1 MLPLEELYK
10 IIDEAVE
17 KTQWPAEPHY
27 LYAPLKYM
35 LDIGGKR
42 IRPRFCL
49 VTYNLFKDD
58 IGPHIVN
65 PAMAV
70 ELFHTFTLIH
80 DDIMDNAD
88 LRRGKPTIFKKWNN
102 NIAILSG
109 DTMCISSYQHISF
122 TPKEHIS
129 EVVAL
134 FSKTAIEICEGQQ
147 LDMDFEEMNNVSM
160 EEYVNMITLKTAV
173 LLACAA
179 KMGAIIGGADKE
191 LCNQIYDFGL
201 KLGLAFQIEDDY
213 LDSFGDEKSFGK
225 KIGGDILNNK
235 KSWLLTRCR
244 EEALLKGKGTK
255 LDALLETEPT
265 DEKIAAFQEFYKEL
279 GINRL
284 ATEEIEKNY
293 SEAIEILNGMSLNKE
308 QKEQMRMFASS
319 IVKRVK

>member
-122 TPKEHIS
+122 TPKEHIN
-129 EVVAL
+129 EVVTL

-255 LDALLETEPT
+255 LDTLLETEPT

>member
-109 DTMCISSYQHISF
+109 DTMCISSYQQLSS
-122 TPKEHIS
+122 TPREYVN
-129 EVVAL
+129 EVVTL

-160 EEYVNMITLKTAV
+160 DEYVNMITLKTAV

>member
-160 EEYVNMITLKTAV
+160 DEYVNMITLKTAV

-308 QKEQMRMFASS
+308 QKEQMKMYASS

>member
-122 TPKEHIS
+122 TPKEHIN

-160 EEYVNMITLKTAV
+160 DEYVNMITLKTAV

>member
-191 LCNQIYDFGL
+191 LCNKIYDFGL

-265 DEKIAAFQEFYKEL
+265 DEKIAAFREFYKEL

-308 QKEQMRMFASS
+308 QKEQLRMYASS

>member
-122 TPKEHIS
+122 TPKEHIN
-129 EVVAL
+129 EVVTL

>member
-109 DTMCISSYQHISF
+109 DTMCISSYQMLSS
-122 TPKEHIS
+122 TPKEHIN
-129 EVVAL
+129 EVVTL

-160 EEYVNMITLKTAV
+160 DEYVNMITLKTAV

>member
-160 EEYVNMITLKTAV
+160 DEYVNMITLKTAV

>member
-88 LRRGKPTIFKKWNN
+88 LRRGRPTIFKKWNS

-109 DTMCISSYQHISF
+109 DTMCISSYQLLSS
-122 TPKEHIS
+122 TPREHIN
-129 EVVAL
+129 EVVTL

-160 EEYVNMITLKTAV
+160 DEYVNMITLKTAV

-255 LDALLETEPT
+255 LDALMEMEPT
-265 DEKIAAFQEFYKEL
+265 DEKIAAFQNFYKEL
-279 GINRL
+279 AINRL

-308 QKEQMRMFASS
+308 QKEQLRMYASS

>member
-1 MLPLEELYK
+1 MLALEELYK
-10 IIDEAVE
+10 IINEATE

-35 LDIGGKR
+35 LDVGGKR

-58 IGPHIVN
+58 IGPQIVN

-88 LRRGKPTIFKKWNN
+88 LRRGMPTIFKKWNS

-109 DTMCISSYQHISF
+109 DTMCISSYQLLSS
-122 TPKEHIS
+122 TPREYIN
-129 EVVAL
+129 EVVTL

-255 LDALLETEPT
+255 LDALMEMEPT
-265 DEKIAAFQEFYKEL
+265 DEKIAAFQNFYKEL

-308 QKEQMRMFASS
+308 QKEQLRMYASS

>member
-35 LDIGGKR
+35 LNIGGKR

-160 EEYVNMITLKTAV
+160 DEYVNMITLKTAV

>member
-1 MLPLEELYK
+1 MLALEELYK
-10 IIDEAVE
+10 IIDEATE

-35 LDIGGKR
+35 LNIGGKR

-88 LRRGKPTIFKKWNN
+88 LRRGRPTIFKKWNS

-109 DTMCISSYQHISF
+109 DTMCISSYQLLSS
-122 TPKEHIS
+122 TPREHIN
-129 EVVAL
+129 EVVTL

-160 EEYVNMITLKTAV
+160 DEYVNMITLKTAV

-255 LDALLETEPT
+255 LDALMEMEPT
-265 DEKIAAFQEFYKEL
+265 DEKIAAFQNFYKEL
-279 GINRL
+279 AINRL

-308 QKEQMRMFASS
+308 QKEQLRMYASS

>member
-109 DTMCISSYQHISF
+109 DTMCISSYQMLSS

-160 EEYVNMITLKTAV
+160 DEYVNMITLKTAV

>member
-109 DTMCISSYQHISF
+109 DTMCISSYQLLSS
-122 TPKEHIS
+122 TPREHIN

-160 EEYVNMITLKTAV
+160 DEYVNMITLKTAV

>member
-1 MLPLEELYK
+1 MLALEELYK
-10 IIDEAVE
+10 IIDEATE

-35 LDIGGKR
+35 LNIGGKR

-88 LRRGKPTIFKKWNN
+88 LRRGRPTIFKKWNS

-109 DTMCISSYQHISF
+109 DTMCISSYQLLSS
-122 TPKEHIS
+122 TPKEHIN
-129 EVVAL
+129 EVVTL

-160 EEYVNMITLKTAV
+160 DEYVNMITLKTAV

-255 LDALLETEPT
+255 LDALMEMEPT
-265 DEKIAAFQEFYKEL
+265 DEKIAAFQNFYKEL

-308 QKEQMRMFASS
+308 QKEQLRMYASS

>member
-1 MLPLEELYK
+1 MLALEELYK
-10 IIDEAVE
+10 IINEATE

-35 LDIGGKR
+35 LDVGGKR

-88 LRRGKPTIFKKWNN
+88 LRRGRPTIFKKWNR

-109 DTMCISSYQHISF
+109 DTMCISSYQLLSS
-122 TPKEHIS
+122 TPREYIN
-129 EVVAL
+129 EVVTL

-191 LCNQIYDFGL
+191 LCNQIYEFGL

-213 LDSFGDEKSFGK
+213 LDCFGDEKTFGK

-244 EEALLKGKGTK
+244 EEALLKGEGAK
-255 LDALLETEPT
+255 LDSLLEMEPT
-265 DEKIAAFQEFYKEL
+265 DEKIAIFQESYKEL
-279 GINRL
+279 GINKM
-284 ATEEIEKNY
+284 AEEAIEKNY
-293 SEAIEILNGMSLNKE
+293 YLAMDILKEMNLTAAQKTQFQQFATSL
-308 QKEQMRMFASS
+308 
-319 IVKRVK
+319 IKRIK

>member
-1 MLPLEELYK
+1 
-10 IIDEAVE
+10 
-17 KTQWPAEPHY
+17 
-27 LYAPLKYM
+27 
-35 LDIGGKR
+35 
-42 IRPRFCL
+42 
-49 VTYNLFKDD
+49 
-58 IGPHIVN
+58 

-109 DTMCISSYQHISF
+109 DTMCISSYQMLSS
-122 TPKEHIS
+122 TPKEHIN
-129 EVVAL
+129 EVVTL

-160 EEYVNMITLKTAV
+160 DEYVNMITLKTAV

-255 LDALLETEPT
+255 LDTLLETEPT

>member
-308 QKEQMRMFASS
+308 QKEQLRMYASS

>member
-1 MLPLEELYK
+1 MLALEELYK
-10 IIDEAVE
+10 IINEATE

-35 LDIGGKR
+35 LDVGGKR

-88 LRRGKPTIFKKWNN
+88 LRRGMPTIFKKWNS

-109 DTMCISSYQHISF
+109 DTMCISSYQLLSS
-122 TPKEHIS
+122 TPREYIN
-129 EVVAL
+129 EVVTL

-255 LDALLETEPT
+255 LDTLMEMEPT
-265 DEKIAAFQEFYKEL
+265 DEKIAAFQNFYKEL

-308 QKEQMRMFASS
+308 QKEQLRMYASS

>member
-1 MLPLEELYK
+1 MLALEELYK
-10 IIDEAVE
+10 IINEATE

-35 LDIGGKR
+35 LDVGGKR

-265 DEKIAAFQEFYKEL
+265 DEKIAAFQNFYKEL

-308 QKEQMRMFASS
+308 QKEQLRMYASS